1 MTFMDRDKQPV
12 AWAPSPG
19 SGRIAG
25 SEKPP
30 EATAS
35 KRPLPSWVRTS
46 LESFWAARWRGVAAA
61 LGIAITWGLVAAW
74 WTPRGP
80 LTTSEA
86 LWSMTICLALGGLA
100 GLIMRSRWA
109 AVLAP
114 VAFAVSFELARLD
127 VSGPMVDGIETSFYG
142 LIAFITGRGF
152 HAVLSLVWLVLG
164 AFLGAGLARY
174 PRTSRED
181 DRVESSRAGTI
192 AGRVGAVAIALVF
205 VATFAVIAQPAST
218 DPIVDADGNEV
229 VGSVAE
235 LTTVEANGHDLALM
249 IRGHDTDNPVLLFLA
264 GGPGG
269 SEMGSMRNHLPGLE
283 EHFTVATWDQRGA
296 GKSYPELDPT
306 DTVTLGGYIDDTFVV
321 TDYLRD
327 RFGQDRIYLLGQSW
341 GTTLGVFAVQQRP
354 ELYRAFVGTGQ
365 MVSQLAT
372 DRIFYEDT
380 LAWARENGDDALV
393 ADLESIGPPP
403 YDQMLSYE
411 TSNSHEMSVYP
422 YDHSMNSE
430 GEAQMS
436 ENIIAD
442 EYTLIDEV
450 HLLGAFVDTFAALY
464 PQLQDID
471 FRETATEFEIPVF
484 FVQGAHE
491 AGGRADLFDQW
502 YPMIEAPIKEL
513 STFDTSGHRPL
524 FEQPDEFVEFM
535 VDTVLARTSPT
546 V

>member
-1 MTFMDRDKQPV
+1 MTSADRHKQIASPTPT
-12 AWAPSPG
+12 AGAETGARRNPMAAAPSLARRMPA
-19 SGRIAG
+19 RV
-25 SEKPP
+25 E
-30 EATAS
+30 
-35 KRPLPSWVRTS
+35 TS
-46 LESFWAARWRGVAAA
+46 LESLWAARWTGIAAA
-61 LGIAITWGLVAAW
+61 LALAIVWGLVAAW

-86 LWSMTICLALGGLA
+86 LWSMTISLAVGALA
-100 GLIMRSRWA
+100 GLSMRSRWA
-109 AVLAP
+109 AVLTP

-174 PRTSRED
+174 LRTSREG
-181 DRVESSRAGTI
+181 DRVESGRVRTV
-192 AGRVGAVAIALVF
+192 AGRIGAVAIALVF

-218 DPIVDADGNEV
+218 DPIVDANGDEV

-249 IRGHDTDNPVLLFLA
+249 VRGHSVDNPVLLFLA

-269 SEMGSMRNHLPGLE
+269 SEMGSMRNHLPELE

-306 DTVTLGGYIDDTFVV
+306 DTVTLDGYIDDTFVV

-327 RFGQDRIYLLGQSW
+327 RFDQDRIYLVGQSW
-341 GTTLGVFAVQQRP
+341 GTTLGVLAVQQRP
-354 ELYRAFVGTGQ
+354 ELYRAFIGTGQ

-403 YDQMLSYE
+403 YERMLSYE
-411 TSNSHEMSVYP
+411 TSNSHEMSMYP

-471 FRETATEFEIPVF
+471 FRETATEFEVPMF
-484 FVQGAHE
+484 FAQGAHD
-491 AGGRADLFDQW
+491 APGRADLFDEW
-502 YPMIEAPIKEL
+502 YPMIDAPIKEL
-513 STFDTSGHRPL
+513 AVFDTSGHRPL
-524 FEQPDEFVEFM
+524 FEQPDRFVEFM
-535 VDTVLARTSPT
+535 VDTVLAKTAPT
-546 V
+546 A